1 MIKMFIR
8 YIVRDYSTW
17 KEGFDAHE
25 TARRAAGMTH
35 VEIYRSTAKPNEVV
49 LMIDIADRH
58 RVEEFAASEEVR
70 LNNHRLGVIG
80 TPERFY
86 AE

>member
-1 MIKMFIR
+1 MTKMFIR
-8 YIVRDYSTW
+8 YVVRDYSTW
-17 KEGFDAHE
+17 REGFDAHE
-25 TARRAAGMTH
+25 SARTAVGMTH
-35 VEIYRSTAKPNEVV
+35 VEIYRSTEVPNEVV
-49 LMIDIADRH
+49 LMIDVADRH

-70 LNNHRLGVIG
+70 LSNLRLGVIG